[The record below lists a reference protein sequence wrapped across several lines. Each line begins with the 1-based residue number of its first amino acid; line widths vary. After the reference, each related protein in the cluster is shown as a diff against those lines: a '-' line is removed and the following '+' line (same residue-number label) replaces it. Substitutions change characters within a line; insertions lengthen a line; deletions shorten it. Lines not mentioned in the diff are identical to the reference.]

1 MHKWLLTVLAAGA
14 FATAGAAQASDT
26 IKIGLLVP
34 QEGVFTDP
42 GNDSIRLFRMAL
54 DEYKN
59 EVAGKK
65 IEWVI
70 GPSDATPDTA
80 VRQARRLIEQE
91 GVDLIIGPLSGSEG
105 IAMRDYAKTV
115 PNKTIINGTSAALE
129 TTWVDPAPN
138 FFRFNT
144 DGSQWGY
151 GLGSYVVNEKGWK
164 RIATVAADY
173 SFGYTNFLGFALD
186 FCRAGGDIVERHWT
200 PLGNSD
206 FGSVIAALPDDIDAV
221 YLGLGATD
229 ALNFLNQYEQAGGDT
244 NLIGG
249 SILADQ
255 SVLSARGRAKE
266 LLIGTPMS
274 GSQADDWDDPN
285 WQAFIQ
291 RYRDAYPEGERYP
304 SPSLYATNYY
314 NATMAALKALEAI
327 GGELDDDQANF
338 HAALSALE
346 LDAPNGRITLDQN
359 RQAIGS
365 TFITEV
371 IEGEDGNL
379 INTFVSKADNV
390 DQTLGMSPEEFGAL
404 GLPSRDTPDCDAVR
418 GT

>member
-14 FATAGAAQASDT
+14 LAATAGAAQASDT
-26 IKIGLLVP
+26 IKFGLLVP

-54 DEYKN
+54 GEHNN

-91 GVDLIIGPLSGSEG
+91 EVDIIIGPLSGSEG

-151 GLGSYVVNEKGWK
+151 GLGSYVVNEKGWN

-186 FCRAGGDIVERHWT
+186 FCRAGGEIVERHWT

-206 FGSVIAALPDDIDAV
+206 FGSVIAALPDDIDAI

-229 ALNFLNQYEQAGGDT
+229 ALNFLNQYEQAGGDA

-255 SVLSARGRAKE
+255 SVLSSRGRAKE

-274 GSQADDWDDPN
+274 GSQADDWEDPS
-285 WQAFIQ
+285 WQAFVQ

-314 NATMAALKALEAI
+314 NATVAALKALEAI
-327 GGELDDDQANF
+327 NGELDDDQANF
-338 HAALSALE
+338 RAALAALV

-379 INTFVSKADNV
+379 VNTFVSKADNV
-390 DQTLGMSPEEFGAL
+390 DQTLGMSPEEFRAL
-404 GLPSRDTPDCDAVR
+404 GLPGRDTPDCSAL
-418 GT
+418 

>member
-1 MHKWLLTVLAAGA
+1 MNRWLLTAIAAGA
-14 FATAGAAQASDT
+14 VLSAGAAEAQET

-34 QEGVFTDP
+34 QEGVFTEP
-42 GNDSIRLFRMAL
+42 GNDSIRLFKMAL
-54 DEYKN
+54 DEHGN

-65 IEWVI
+65 IEWVL

-80 VRQARRLIEQE
+80 VRQARKLIEQDE
-91 GVDLIIGPLSGSEG
+91 VDIIIGPLSGSEG

-164 RIATVAADY
+164 RIASVAADY
-173 SFGYTNFLGFALD
+173 SFGYTNFLGFAHD
-186 FCRAGGDIVERHWT
+186 FCKAGGEIVDRHWT

-206 FGSVIAALPDDIDAV
+206 FASVIAALPDDIDAI

-229 ALNFLNQYEQAGGDT
+229 ALNFLNQYEQAGGQA

-255 SVLSARGRAKE
+255 SVLSAKGQAKE

-274 GSQADDWDDPN
+274 GSQADDWDDPE
-285 WQAFIQ
+285 WQAFVK
-291 RYRDAYPEGERYP
+291 RYQEAYPESERYP

-314 NATMAALKALEAI
+314 NATNAALTALEAI

-338 HAALSALE
+338 REALAAVE
-346 LDAPNGRITLDQN
+346 LDAPNGKIRLDEN

-371 IEGEDGNL
+371 TEAPDGSLYNK
-379 INTFVSKADNV
+379 FVSKADDVN
-390 DQTLGMSPEEFGAL
+390 QTLGMSPEEFRAI
-404 GLPSRDTPDCDAVR
+404 GLPGRDTPECKAD
-418 GT
+418 

>member
-1 MHKWLLTVLAAGA
+1 MTMTRWLVTAVAAGLI
-14 FATAGAAQASDT
+14 AGAGTAQAGET

-34 QEGVFTDP
+34 QEGVFTEP
-42 GNDSIRLFRMAL
+42 GNDSIRLFKMAL
-54 DEYKN
+54 DERKN

-65 IEWVI
+65 IEWVL

-80 VRQARRLIEQE
+80 VRQARKLVEQDE
-91 GVDLIIGPLSGSEG
+91 VDFIIGPLSGSEG

-115 PNKTIINGTSAALE
+115 PHKTIINGTSAALE

-144 DGSQWGY
+144 EGSQWGY

-173 SFGYTNFLGFALD
+173 SFGYTNFLGFAHD
-186 FCRAGGDIVERHWT
+186 FCKAGGEIVDRFWT

-206 FGSVIAALPDDIDAV
+206 FASVIAALPQDVDAI

-229 ALNFLNQYEQAGGDT
+229 ALNFLNQFEQAGGDT

-249 SILADQ
+249 SIMADQ

-266 LLIGTPMS
+266 ALIGTPMS
-274 GSQADDWDDPN
+274 GSQADDWDDPK
-285 WQAFIQ
+285 WQAFVK
-291 RYRDAYPEGERYP
+291 RYQDAYPEGERYA

-314 NATMAALKALEAI
+314 NATVAALTALEAI
-327 GGELDDDQANF
+327 NGELDADQANF

-346 LDAPNGRITLDQN
+346 LDAPNGRIVLDAN

-371 IEGEDGNL
+371 TEAADGTLYNK
-379 INTFVSKADNV
+379 FVSKADNV
-390 DQTLGMSPEEFGAL
+390 DQTLGMSPDEFRAI
-404 GLPSRDTPDCDAVR
+404 GLPGRDTPDCSAN
-418 GT
+418 

>member
-1 MHKWLLTVLAAGA
+1 MQRWLFTALAAGA
-14 FATAGAAQASDT
+14 VVFAGAAEAKET
-26 IKIGLLVP
+26 IKIGLMVP
-34 QEGVFTDP
+34 QEGVFTEP
-42 GNDSIRLFRMAL
+42 GNDSIRLFKMAL
-54 DEYKN
+54 QEHN
-59 EVAGKK
+59 NQIAGKK
-65 IEWVI
+65 IEWVL

-80 VRQARRLIEQE
+80 VRQARKLFEQDN
-91 GVDLIIGPLSGSEG
+91 VDFIIGPLSGSEG
-105 IAMRDYAKTV
+105 IALRDYAKTV
-115 PNKTIINGTSAALE
+115 PHKTIINGTSAALE

-144 DGSQWGY
+144 QGAQWGY
-151 GLGSYVVNEKGWK
+151 GLGSYVFNEKGWK
-164 RIATVAADY
+164 RIASVAADY

-186 FCRAGGDIVERHWT
+186 FCQAGGKIVDRHWT

-206 FGSVIAALPDDIDAV
+206 FGSVIAALPDDVDAI

-229 ALNFLNQYEQAGGDT
+229 ALNFLNQYEQAGGDN

-266 LLIGTPMS
+266 LLVGTPMS
-274 GSQADDWDDPN
+274 GSQADDWDDPK
-285 WQAFIQ
+285 WQDFVK

-314 NATMAALKALEAI
+314 NATVAALKALEAI
-327 GGELDDDQANF
+327 KGELDPDQKNF
-338 HAALSALE
+338 HAALASLE
-346 LDAPNGRITLDQN
+346 LDAPNGTIRLDEN

-371 IEGEDGNL
+371 TEAADGSLSNKF
-379 INTFVSKADNV
+379 IRKIDDVN
-390 DQTLGMSPEEFGAL
+390 QTLGMSTEEFRKI
-404 GLPSRDTPDCDAVR
+404 GLPSRDAVKCD
-418 GT
+418 

>member
-1 MHKWLLTVLAAGA
+1 MHKWLISAVAAGA
-14 FATAGAAQASDT
+14 LMAGGTAHANDT

-42 GNDSIRLFRMAL
+42 GDDSIRLFRMAL
-54 DEYKN
+54 DEHGN

-80 VRQARRLIEQE
+80 VRQARRLFEQE
-91 GVDLIIGPLSGSEG
+91 EVDFIIGPLSGSEG
-105 IAMRDYAKTV
+105 VVLRDYAKTV
-115 PNKTIINGTSAALE
+115 PHKTIINGTSAAQE

-144 DGSQWGY
+144 EGAQWGY
-151 GLGSYVVNEKGWK
+151 GLGSYVFNEKGWS
-164 RIATVAADY
+164 RVATIAADY

-186 FCRAGGDIVERHWT
+186 FCAAGGEIVERYWT

-206 FGSVIAALPDDIDAV
+206 FASVIAALPYDIDAI

-229 ALNFLNQYEQAGGDT
+229 ALNFLNQYEQAGGDH

-255 SVLSARGRAKE
+255 SVLSARGRAKQ

-274 GSQADDWDDPN
+274 GSQADDWDDPK
-285 WQAFIQ
+285 WLDFVQ

-314 NATMAALKALEAI
+314 NATIAALQALEAI
-327 GGELDDDQANF
+327 DGELDDDQANF
-338 HAALSALE
+338 HAALSEVVLE
-346 LDAPNGRITLDQN
+346 APNGVVRLDEN

-371 IEGEDGNL
+371 REAEDGSLYNH
-379 INTFVSKADNV
+379 FVAKFDDV
-390 DQTLGMSPEEFGAL
+390 TQTLGLSPEEFAAI
-404 GLPSRDTPDCDAVR
+404 GLPGRDTPDCSAL
-418 GT
+418 